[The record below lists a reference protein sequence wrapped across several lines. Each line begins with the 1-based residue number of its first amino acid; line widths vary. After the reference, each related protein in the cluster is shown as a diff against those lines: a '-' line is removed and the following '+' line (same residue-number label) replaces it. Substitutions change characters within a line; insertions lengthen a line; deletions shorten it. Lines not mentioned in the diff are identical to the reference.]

1 MAVEKK
7 KFLQVQIPLIN
18 REIEL
23 VGTGNESL
31 NNRFVKLDLTP
42 ELRGKSLELNLE
54 IKLKDGKPTAEPREI
69 YLMGYYIRRMM
80 RKGTD
85 YVEDSFLSQCSD
97 HRIRI
102 KPFLIT
108 RKRVSRAVRNALRQA
123 AKEFLINYVKEKSFG
138 NLVLDIINNKIQK
151 ELNTKLK
158 KVYPLGL
165 CEIRFI
171 GVEDQKGYI
180 EKKESKKEGE

>member
-1 MAVEKK
+1 MATEKK
-7 KFLQVQIPLIN
+7 KFLQVQVPLIN

-31 NNRFVKLDLTP
+31 SNRFVKLDLTP
-42 ELRGKSLELNLE
+42 DLRGKSLELKME
-54 IKLKDGKPTAEPREI
+54 IKLKDGKPTGEAKEI
-69 YLMGYYIRRMM
+69 YLMGYFIRRMM

-85 YVEDSFLSQCSD
+85 YVEDSFLANCSD

-108 RKRVSRAVRNALRQA
+108 RKRVSRAVRNALRVA
-123 AKEFLINYVKEKSFG
+123 AKEFLISYVKEKSFE
-138 NLVLDIINNKIQK
+138 NLVLDIINNKMQK
-151 ELNTKLK
+151 ELNAKLK

-165 CEIRFI
+165 CEIRFLGI
-171 GVEDQKGYI
+171 EDQKGYI
-180 EKKESKKEGE
+180 EKKEKE

>member
-7 KFLQVQIPLIN
+7 KFLQVQIPAIS

-23 VGTGNESL
+23 IGTGIETF
-31 NNRFVKLDLTP
+31 NNRHIKLDLTP
-42 ELRGKSLELNLE
+42 ELRGKSLELKLV
-54 IKLKDGKPTAEPREI
+54 IKLKDRKPIAEPKEI

-85 YVEDSFLSQCSD
+85 YVEDSFLIQCSN

-108 RKRVSRAVRNALRQA
+108 RKRVSRTIRNALRVA
-123 AKEFLINYVKEKSFG
+123 AKEFLIEYVKEKTFE
-138 NLVLDIINNKIQK
+138 NLILDVINNKMQK
-151 ELNTKLK
+151 ELNIKLK

-165 CEIRFI
+165 CEIRFLGI
-171 GVEDQKGYI
+171 EDQKGYV
-180 EKKESKKEGE
+180 EEKESKKESE

>member
-1 MAVEKK
+1 MVEKK

-23 VGTGNESL
+23 IGINNEVL
-31 NNRFVKLDLTP
+31 DKRNVKLDLTP
-42 ELRGKSLELNLE
+42 ELRGKSLEL
-54 IKLKDGKPTAEPREI
+54 KLVIGLKNGKPIAEPKEI

-85 YVEDSFLSQCSD
+85 YVEDSFLTQCSN

-108 RKRVSRAVRNALRQA
+108 RKRVSRTIRNALRVT
-123 AKEFLINYVKEKSFG
+123 AKEFLTKYIKEKTFE
-138 NLVLDIINNKIQK
+138 NLVLDVINNKMQK
-151 ELNTKLK
+151 ELNVKLK

-165 CEIRFI
+165 CEIRFLGI
-171 GVEDQKGYI
+171 EDTKGYV
-180 EKKESKKEGE
+180 EEKESKKE